1 MIRTIL
7 YFAALVSIIGSVAVY
22 NLHSE
27 TLGTFIG
34 LWVPTLLLLS
44 NRPCPWSKSG
54 QTSPCGSSRSGSTP
68 WGSTDMGPS
77 STTG

>member
-1 MIRTIL
+1 MVRIVL
-7 YFAALVSIIGSVAVY
+7 YFAALVSIIASVVIY

-44 NRPCPWSKSG
+44 RQPCPWA
-54 QTSPCGSSRSGSTP
+54 TECGGGACLVDSTNKCDDCP
-68 WGSTDMGPS
+68 EG
-77 STTG
+77 

>member
-1 MIRTIL
+1 MVDKEKFAMVRTVL

-44 NRPCPWSKSG
+44 NRPCPWAK
-54 QTSPCGSSRSGSTP
+54 CGRVDTNQP
-68 WGSTDMGPS
+68 L
-77 STTG
+77 